1 MKISHLELDHKRSHI
16 IDQLAKHGYTDTD
29 DLTYRELV
37 NKLAVA
43 RAMEIKSERP
53 GQGWF

>member
-16 IDQLAKHGYTDTD
+16 IDQLAKHGYTDTE

-43 RAMEIKSERP
+43 RAMEIKADRP
-53 GQGWF
+53 GMGWF